1 MWHFQFQTQESPG
14 QTRVAGSCYFPLIRF
29 KQHGI
34 TSVMGQRARLPGL
47 PCSEEG
53 GGQMPLPLP
62 LVSLAGVERPTPMAG
77 LPAGICFSHEGPSGT
92 RLRRESPPVKS
103 VIVGWRSPGPLSS
116 ALAPQEN

>member
-77 LPAGICFSHEGPSGT
+77 LPAGASES
-92 RLRRESPPVKS
+92 LRRGECGLS
-103 VIVGWRSPGPLSS
+103 VSTNLTQMNIISTTVGKN
-116 ALAPQEN
+116 ALEEME